1 MTTFDPT
8 LGTQIGPAW
17 AAIHN
22 NLTTR
27 DWASEEV
34 TISIAQQASGIQ
46 RKTAKNLIQT
56 LLKEGYITRRKA
68 PSGKHFQLHLNDC
81 VPPCPHCVGTHSIAT
96 VSRVPSPLGD
106 PVAKASPGHTPQT
119 TTVSPSTGR
128 TRQEPTR

>member
-8 LGTQIGPAW
+8 LGTLIGPAW
-17 AAIHN
+17 AAIHA
-22 NLTTR
+22 NLQTR

-34 TISIAQQASGIQ
+34 TISIAQQASGIH
-46 RKTAKNLIQT
+46 RKTAKNLISS
-56 LLKEGYITRRKA
+56 LAKERCISRRKA

-106 PVAKASPGHTPQT
+106 PVAKASPGHTPKT
-119 TTVSPSTGR
+119 TTVSR
-128 TRQEPTR
+128 TPGPTQKEPNR